1 MTYIV
6 QNVDPRYMVNI
17 VSSAITNAPPPKAV
31 ANLLANRNKTHHLN
45 AYTDENLMTIFRRN
59 PEGKTNLFNH
69 TTLPARNFCLIAEH
83 AGRDVDVD
91 VDVDVEEA
99 AEAEPSGEETEESK
113 EMRPAHLQTGGTE
126 FPSAGAP
133 LRGTTRPYALDVSIR
148 AEIDPK
154 DPEGRTVGYGFSI
167 PSLEV

>member
-1 MTYIV
+1 
-6 QNVDPRYMVNI
+6 MVNI

-91 VDVDVEEA
+91 VEEA
-99 AEAEPSGEETEESK
+99 EPEPEPSGEETEESK
-113 EMRPAHLQTGGTE
+113 ERGASDDAEEMRPAHLQTGGTE

-133 LRGTTRPYALDVSIR
+133 FRGTTRPYALDVSIR
-148 AEIDPK
+148 AEINPK